1 MAIADKLRT
10 QAGSIKQGISNA
22 NSGVALIQIADKA
35 MSEQSR
41 ILDIVKTKLL
51 QAKTDTTSDEGKEA
65 IRKDINKLLTQL
77 DNIAS
82 QTNYNGITLLQ
93 FDSNDTNPSSELTF
107 QVGESASDTIK
118 TQGGAQANTVGLGIE
133 NLKNLSTNSLD
144 SVTAGN
150 WLSSI
155 DDALNTLNTFR
166 SDFGSTQNQLES
178 SVRYMTTMHTNLK
191 ASESVIR
198 DVDYAQ
204 EVATLSRLAILMTA
218 GMFAISQANVIQE
231 NMLKL
236 LLK

>member
-1 MAIADKLRT
+1 
-10 QAGSIKQGISNA
+10 
-22 NSGVALIQIADKA
+22 

-41 ILDIVKTKLL
+41 ILDIVKTKLV
-51 QAKTDTTSDEGKEA
+51 QAKTDTTSDAGKEA

-93 FDSNDTNPSSELTF
+93 SDSNDTNPSTELTF
-107 QVGESASDTIK
+107 QVGETAADTVK

-133 NLKNLSTNSLD
+133 NLKNLAADSLD
-144 SVTAGN
+144 STTAGT
-150 WLSSI
+150 WMGTI
-155 DDALNTLNTFR
+155 DDALNTLNSFR

-204 EVATLSRLAILMTA
+204 EVASLSRLAILMTA
-218 GMFAISQANVIQE
+218 GMFAMTQANVIQE